1 MPATSKATPG
11 RGQINVGAPL
21 PGGKP
26 LPGLMPQTGDVAQLR
41 RLPIDLID
49 PDPGQA
55 RHILP
60 EAIRARFHAH
70 QLSAAQ
76 AITEWVRLAKQEPL
90 EAEQLGEIAALAE
103 SLVLEGGVK
112 PLTVIPAGERYRI
125 ETGERRFW
133 GHQYAVHVLGKSE
146 RNLVEAM
153 VRRDARRARQAVE
166 NLFAES
172 LTAVAFGRM
181 IAQLLLEKDQL
192 QMTDPGR
199 FSAGGSTTQDLTAA
213 EYRELAGA
221 RVKRGGW
228 DVLAALT
235 GKKADILQNHVRLL
249 TLPDEV
255 QVLADRGRLSEK
267 ALRAVLK
274 MADPKLQLRVTRFA
288 AEHKLTAGQVQA
300 LAQADDLDAAEA
312 AVLQQEG
319 GDSDG
324 AVPAQP
330 GKAAK
335 AEAPRAE
342 RAAVNVL
349 WGRVRALRQY
359 RERMLKG
366 KQNPTRALA
375 SELAKQGKDAE
386 VEIKETVDFLQA
398 VLRELKT
405 KKR

>member
-1 MPATSKATPG
+1 MPNPSKANPG
-11 RGQINVGAPL
+11 RGQINLGTPV

-26 LPGLMPQTGDVAQLR
+26 LPGLLPQTGDVSQLR

-60 EAIRARFHAH
+60 EGIRERYNAR
-70 QLSAAQ
+70 QITAAQ
-76 AITEWVRLAKQEPL
+76 AVAEWVTRARQEPL
-90 EAEQLGEIAALAE
+90 EAELLREISALAE
-103 SLVLEGGVK
+103 SLALEGQVK
-112 PLTVIPAGERYRI
+112 PLTVIPAGDRYRI

-133 GHQYAVHVLGKSE
+133 GHQYAVHVLGKTDQ
-146 RNLVEAM
+146 NLAEAL

-172 LTAVAFGRM
+172 LSAVAFGRM
-181 IAQLLLEKDQL
+181 IVQLLLEKEQL
-192 QMTDPGR
+192 QIADPGR
-199 FSAGGSTTQDLTAA
+199 FSGRDLAAA
-213 EYRELAGA
+213 EYRELAAA

-228 DVLAALT
+228 DVLAAVT

-249 TLPDEV
+249 TLPDAV
-255 QVLADRGRLSEK
+255 QALADRGRLSEK

-274 MADPKLQLRVTRFA
+274 VADPKLQLRVTRFA
-288 AEHKLTAGQVQA
+288 ATHKLTAGQVQA

-312 AVLQQEG
+312 ALQTQ
-319 GDSDG
+319 G
-324 AVPAQP
+324 AADEDAPTAAKP
-330 GKAAK
+330 GKAARP
-335 AEAPRAE
+335 EAPRAE
-342 RAAVNVL
+342 RAAANVL
-349 WGRVRALRQY
+349 WSRVRALRQY

-375 SELAKQGKDAE
+375 SELAKQGKTA
-386 VEIKETVDFLQA
+386 VTEIHETIDFLQA
-398 VLRELKT
+398 VLREIQP